1 MIKVNI
7 KKDMTGIEKVR
18 LSGHANYSEYGTDI
32 VCAAVSSIVTTSVN
46 GIVSIDKDAITATD
60 NKEILEITVLKHNP
74 VTDKLLINM
83 VDLLKEIEKQYKK
96 NISVRTEENE
106 C

>member
-1 MIKVNI
+1 MIKVYIVKDTTGI
-7 KKDMTGIEKVR
+7 KKVS
-18 LSGHANYSEYGTDI
+18 LSGHANYSKYGTDI

-46 GIVSIDKDAITATD
+46 GILSIYPDTITATD
-60 NKEILEITVLKHNP
+60 NKEILEITVLKHNKI
-74 VTDKLLINM
+74 TDKLLTNM

-96 NISVRTEENE
+96 NISIRTEENG